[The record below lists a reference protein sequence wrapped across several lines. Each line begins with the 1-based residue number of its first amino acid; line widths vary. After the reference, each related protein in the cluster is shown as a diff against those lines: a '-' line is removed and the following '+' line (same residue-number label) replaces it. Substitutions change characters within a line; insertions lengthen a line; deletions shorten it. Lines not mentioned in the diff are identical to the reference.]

1 MCDHNK
7 KNDGRRIDPC
17 MRLAIKN
24 LQENGIKTLAC
35 CCGHG
40 KVPMT
45 IVIDIGEGT
54 GKVIPLEIFS
64 NVILARKKKF
74 YIKQK
79 NGHYIIPETV
89 GGELLR

>member
-1 MCDHNK
+1 MCKHNK

-17 MRLAIKN
+17 MRMAIKN
-24 LQENGIKTLAC
+24 LQEQGITTLAC

-40 KVPMT
+40 KAPMT
-45 IVIDIGEGT
+45 IVIDIGRGT

-64 NVILARKKKF
+64 NEILARKKRF

-79 NGHYIIPETV
+79 NGQYIIPETV

>member
-1 MCDHNK
+1 MCKHNK

-17 MRLAIKN
+17 MREVIKILN
-24 LQENGIKTLAC
+24 EQGVKTLAC

-40 KVPMT
+40 NYPMS
-45 IVIDIGEGT
+45 IVIDIGKAI
-54 GKVIPLEIFS
+54 GKIIPLEIFS
-64 NVILARKKKF
+64 GEVLARKKRF

-79 NGHYIIPETV
+79 SGHYIIPETV